1 MYNIKELI
9 NILPIEY
16 DVYKLRLITFKDS
29 EWYIEN
35 CRSSYY
41 EQYCDFKFS
50 TDIAKNKLESA
61 LYNLIK
67 GYTCRISTAGEARL
81 VLEDKN
87 NNIIG
92 GVTIVEKQ
100 NNNKDNILEL
110 AYFVIPKHWNK
121 GVAYNMLKNIICR
134 INKTNINFAYYTVVI
149 REDNIASINLANKL
163 GFKESSRNNGRFKDN
178 ITFILKR
185 DNIDT

>member
-16 DVYKLRLITFKDS
+16 ENYKLRLIKFKDL

-35 CRSSYY
+35 CRSHYY

-50 TDIAKNKLESA
+50 TDISKAKLA
-61 LYNLIK
+61 RILFNLTK
-67 GYTCRISTAGEARL
+67 GYTCKISTAGEARL
-81 VLEDKN
+81 VLEDEN
-87 NNIIG
+87 NSIIG
-92 GVTIVEKQ
+92 GVTIFEKQ
-100 NNNKDNILEL
+100 NDNRDNILEL

-121 GVAYNMLKNIICR
+121 GVAYNMLKNIIYE
-134 INKTNINFAYYTVVI
+134 INKTNIDFKYYTVVI

-163 GFKESSRNNGRFKDN
+163 EFKESSRDKGRFKNN